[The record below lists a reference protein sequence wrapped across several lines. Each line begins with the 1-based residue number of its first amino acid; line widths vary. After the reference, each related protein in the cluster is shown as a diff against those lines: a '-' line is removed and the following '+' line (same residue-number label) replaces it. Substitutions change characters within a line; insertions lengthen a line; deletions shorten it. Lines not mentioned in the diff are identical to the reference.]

1 MKLAVSFALC
11 MLLSVGLFAQA
22 SIKKE
27 KTKVM
32 TLGVFHFDYPNLDY
46 KKVSDKDKISV
57 LDEPFQSEIV
67 AIARAIEEFKPTIV
81 VVECE
86 PKHQRRIDSLYTE
99 YAQGRFML
107 KKNEIYQLGFRIA
120 KDRGLAKVHCVDDFG
135 NRFASLEQMLAD
147 SVREARFW
155 KYYEYINDSLYR
167 DEPEEGRVSS
177 IVDAFL
183 KANDPDRVKR
193 DLGGYL
199 QGPFSYEEQPGD
211 FMGVDFET
219 GRWFNRNLRIYR
231 NIQRVPHTSKDR
243 ILVIFG
249 SGHLNLLNP
258 FIDASREFELV
269 SSYPYLRKAKNLKR

>member
-11 MLLSVGLFAQA
+11 MLLSVGLLAQA
-22 SIKKE
+22 NVKKE

-67 AIARAIEEFKPTIV
+67 AIAKAIEEFKPTIV
-81 VVECE
+81 VVERE
-86 PKHQRRIDSLYTE
+86 PKYQHRTDSLYAE
-99 YAQGRFML
+99 YVQGRFML

-120 KDRGLAKVHCVDDFG
+120 KDRGLAGVHCVDNFG
-135 NRFASLEQMLAD
+135 RHYPSVEGILTDSIRLGRFS
-147 SVREARFW
+147 
-155 KYYEYINDSLYR
+155 KYYDYVHDSLYA
-167 DEPEEGRVSS
+167 DEPKEPRMSS
-177 IVDAFL
+177 VIDAL
-183 KANDPDRVKR
+183 MKANEPAGIKH
-193 DLGGYL
+193 DLGVYL
-199 QGPFSYEEQPGD
+199 QGPFSYEEKPGD

-231 NIQRVPHTSKDR
+231 NIQRIPHTSKDR

-269 SSYPYLRKAKNLKR
+269 SSYPYLKKAKNLKR